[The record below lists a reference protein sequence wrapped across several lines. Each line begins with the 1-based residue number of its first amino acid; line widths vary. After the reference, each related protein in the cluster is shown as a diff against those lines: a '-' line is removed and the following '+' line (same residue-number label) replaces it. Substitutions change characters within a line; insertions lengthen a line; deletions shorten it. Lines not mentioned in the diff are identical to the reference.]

1 MKTLK
6 EQIEEVDLIQ
16 TGYED
21 FYMNSDKIVEV
32 TENYLNEKID
42 KLIQKIEGETLAHYA
57 YEAVI
62 GMLEDLKYQEQE

>member
-21 FYMNSDKIVEV
+21 FYMDSDKIVEV
-32 TENYLNEKID
+32 IEDYVNEKID
-42 KLIQKIEGETLAHYA
+42 KLVQKIEGETLAHYA

-62 GMLEDLKYQEQE
+62 GMLEDLKFQQE

>member
-21 FYMNSDKIVEV
+21 FYMDSDKIVKV
-32 TENYLNEKID
+32 TENYVNEKID

-57 YEAVI
+57 YEAII
-62 GMLEDLKYQEQE
+62 GMLEDLKFQRE